1 MTGEELSR
9 KFDFIVEQLG
19 QTVVGLQMMKEV
31 HEADYQKFDKRM
43 SRLEGAFVG
52 IYNTVLSN
60 LNRLKACVQLLNSFA
75 RKALRLASGSIF
87 LLSFSKN
94 LFPKIRTATA
104 RPKIKT

>member
-1 MTGEELSR
+1 MTDEELNR

-52 IYNTVLSN
+52 IYNTVTEQSKQIEGLRESVEH
-60 LNRLKACVQLLNSFA
+60 LREESAETRDRLDIFIVVLEKLISKDQNG
-75 RKALRLASGSIF
+75 KGS
-87 LLSFSKN
+87 SKN
-94 LFPKIRTATA
+94 
-104 RPKIKT
+104 